1 MKKRILTS
9 VLAAVTALSM
19 AGCGNTDRSA
29 YITGITASDY
39 VEVADYASIPVEEA
53 APSVSDSYVEMYI
66 NYTLSGDASYEEV
79 TDRDVVADGDTVNID
94 YVGKIDGEE
103 FTGGSAQ
110 GYNLQIGSGSFI
122 DGFEDGLI
130 GEKTGSKPVLHLK
143 FPEEY
148 TNKDVAGKDVDFEVT
163 INSIETLVTPE
174 LTDEWAAKQNISGV
188 STAEDYRSHVKKEL
202 LAQAQ
207 STYDAD
213 IRSKIADY
221 LEENSNFV
229 QEPPAAM
236 VDRYYASLTEY
247 YTQYAAQYGMDLAA
261 FMQYVSPSASSEEE
275 DGTAAAAEEN
285 SEEASSADTSEA
297 PAEAAADTAEPPAYE
312 ATLRE
317 QAART
322 AKQYI
327 VLGAIAEKENI
338 TIGKR
343 EYNAALD
350 GAAAKG
356 GYASVSE
363 YKKNE
368 DAYALYESLLTD
380 KVMEFLVSRAV
391 ITEPSAESGEAGSRA
406 DNPADAA
413 AEDAGTGDAAAAS
426 APNAGNAAEDG
437 AEAGAPEAGTSA
449 ETDGLGVE
457 ETEGAAQ
464 MGY

>member
-9 VLAAVTALSM
+9 ALAAVTALSM
-19 AGCGNTDRSA
+19 AGCGSTDKSA

-66 NYTLSGDASYEEV
+66 NYTLSGDASYEDV

-103 FTGGSAQ
+103 FSGGSAQ

-143 FPEEY
+143 FPDEY
-148 TNKDVAGKDVDFEVT
+148 SNAEVAGKDVDFEVT

-174 LTDEWAAKQNISGV
+174 LTDEWAAKQNIAGV
-188 STAEDYRSHVKKEL
+188 STAEDYRSYVRKEL

-207 STYDAD
+207 STYDTD
-213 IRSKIADY
+213 VRNKIADY

-247 YTQYAAQYGMDLAA
+247 YTQYAAQYGMDLAT
-261 FMQYVSPSASSEEE
+261 FMQYVSPTASEEETDGTAEAASAADTEESAASGDGASSE
-275 DGTAAAAEEN
+275 AEE
-285 SEEASSADTSEA
+285 EET
-297 PAEAAADTAEPPAYE
+297 PAYE

-327 VLGAIAEKENI
+327 ILGAIAEKENI

-350 GAAAKG
+350 SAAAKG

-380 KVMEFLVSRAV
+380 KVMEFLVSHAV
-391 ITEPSAESGEAGSRA
+391 ITEPASDSGIEESSADSTE
-406 DNPADAA
+406 DAS
-413 AEDAGTGDAAAAS
+413 AEDAGTGDAAASAS
-426 APNAGNAAEDG
+426 DAGNAEENN
-437 AEAGAPEAGTSA
+437 AEAGAADAGASDA
-449 ETDGLGVE
+449 DADGLGVE